1 MAIWSFIDE
10 RRVLEGLLKNKNS
23 VNTNTVQKLIVYIKY
38 LKEIKKTKTEI
49 RNEVDI
55 IMAEKYVG
63 FVMADWDSI
72 LKSLVNKYTKKE
84 NREFKTLTDINIR
97 QDELEFINKFQDV
110 ELEKLLFV
118 MLVIGKAS
126 ASKTK
131 SGNDGYWINCESKD
145 LFALA
150 KYKFKGRTD
159 RFSQREYKLYDIRE
173 KGLIDVQNICDST
186 GIKLMYGKREIDE
199 NGLIV
204 NITESS
210 LDSLVLHY
218 LMWRGEKIVKC
229 KECGEL
235 IERKGTSS
243 LIYCKQCNKKIQLEH
258 QKNSMRKI
266 RNKM

>member
-10 RRVLEGLLKNKNS
+10 KKMLEGLLKNKNGI
-23 VNTNTVQKLIVYIKY
+23 NTNTVQKLIVYIKH

-49 RNEVDI
+49 RNEVDK

-97 QDELEFINKFQDV
+97 QDELEFINKFQDT

-118 MLVIGKAS
+118 MLVVGKAS
-126 ASKTK
+126 ASKMK
-131 SGNDGYWINCESKD
+131 EGKDNYWINCESKD
-145 LFALA
+145 LFTLA

-186 GIKLMYGKREIDE
+186 GIKLLYGKREIDE
-199 NGLIV
+199 QGLIIHINEN
-204 NITESS
+204 NI
-210 LDSLVLHY
+210 DSLVLHY
-218 LMWRGEKIVKC
+218 LKWRGENIIKC
-229 KECGEL
+229 KECGVL
-235 IERKGTSS
+235 IERIGNSNI
-243 LIYCKQCNKKIQLEH
+243 IYCKNCAKKVNIQKTIQNK
-258 QKNSMRKI
+258 S
-266 RNKM
+266 NKV